1 MRLHRLAVTAFGPFG
16 ATQKID
22 FDELSAAGL
31 FLLHGPTG
39 AGKTSVLDAVCYAL
53 YGQVPGARQG
63 NGLSLRSDHAEPL
76 TPTEVVLEFT
86 VGERRLE
93 ITRRPE
99 QPRPKKRGT
108 GMTREKAQ
116 TLLRE
121 YAPAA
126 APASASEPGQWK
138 ALSRSHQEIGEEM
151 GQLLGMSREQFCQ
164 VVLLPQGDFARF
176 LRADELARGK
186 LLGKLF
192 DTGRFAA
199 VEERLAELRRS
210 VEKRVATGDERLLA
224 LAHRMA
230 QAAGRTT
237 ELDGHPLPE
246 PTPGEPGLAD
256 AVLEWAAVART
267 GARERRD
274 IALFAVRAA
283 EAAHDAAQRAADA
296 TRERAELQRRHA
308 EARRRA
314 DDLERQR
321 PDHDRLRELLERAR
335 AADAVVPAL
344 DLRTAAARDHH
355 TAETTERQAR
365 ARLTAE
371 PGLAATALAAIP
383 DIPDQRT
390 HAGPAATSE
399 APLPA
404 QVAAS
409 PEEAAP
415 NAGAQGA
422 RAGAAPDED
431 TAYDA
436 QGRMSSGEAGASE
449 PPGPVDAQ
457 SVRAG
462 RTGTGEPGLDAPGL
476 AQDTVA
482 RTGPVTDGPGGSGQA
497 AAESGT
503 GGEGTAA
510 GTPDQELPL
519 VAGAPGVPP
528 QAPGAV
534 PSAGGGAS
542 GARVIGRVTAAGNG
556 AADERAGDGQ
566 AGSGTGTPGTV
577 PAPSGEAATS
587 GVPSRGAG
595 SGGPGAR
602 GRGVSRT
609 GPTGDG
615 DAVTEACGASSW
627 ASGPT
632 SCGHGAPHSG
642 AAGLIGPRAG
652 RGKAAAGPTGA
663 SDAPYG
669 ERDRRADPYV
679 SGPSAVL
686 GEADAEWLGRVE
698 RRVREELG
706 ALGAARRGEAR
717 AEAVVG
723 EIGALDREARADD
736 EAIEEA
742 AEWLAGWEETHR
754 AHQRRVEAAQEA
766 VNRAEQ
772 LGGRIEPAERRL
784 EAARRRDRLAGQER
798 QAREELWRAREGA
811 TAARQNW
818 LDLKEARLR
827 GIAAELAAGLRAG
840 EPCAVCGAT
849 EHPGP
854 ARPGAGHVDRTA
866 EEAALADYQRAEE
879 VREEAE
885 RTRNALREAHAGA
898 EATAEGEDA
907 AELDRTL
914 AELRATYAEA
924 RDAASDGHAAR
935 EALDR
940 AEAEHA
946 RRTAQRQEA
955 ERRAAARTSRRETLA
970 RERAALL
977 AELEQARGADAT
989 VAERAARLERQAG
1002 LLARAAEAARAADA
1016 AASRLKEADARLA
1029 DAAYR
1034 AGFETPEQAAEAVLP
1049 PDRQRGARRR
1059 LDAWQTELAAA
1070 EAELSD
1076 ARVLAAA
1083 QAPPADPAA
1092 AQTAADAATRALR
1105 EVSAAD
1111 AAART
1116 RCEDLDALSAQAVAD
1131 ARGLAP
1137 LRAEHDRIA
1146 RLASLAAGTSTDN
1159 ERRMR
1164 LEAYVLAARLEQVA
1178 AAASARLRHMS
1189 SGRYTLVHSDARSG
1203 GRGRSGLGLHVID
1216 AWTGSE
1222 RDTATLSGGE
1232 TFSASLALALGLADV
1247 VTDEAGGVRLDT
1259 LFIDE
1264 GFGSLDEQ
1272 TLDEVMDV
1280 LDSLRERDRTV
1291 GIVSHVADLRRRI
1304 PAQLEVVKGREGSAV
1319 RHRTAAAL

>member
-63 NGLSLRSDHAEPL
+63 SGLSLRSDHAEPL

-126 APASASEPGQWK
+126 APASASGAGQWK

-176 LRADELARGK
+176 LRADEMARGK

-199 VEERLAELRRS
+199 VEERLAELRRAA
-210 VEKRVATGDERLLA
+210 EKRVATGDERLLG

-246 PTPGEPGLAD
+246 LTPGEPGLAD

-274 IALFAVRAA
+274 IALSAVRAA

-344 DLRTAAARDHH
+344 DLRTAAARDHR
-355 TAETTERQAR
+355 TAEATELQAR

-390 HAGPAATSE
+390 PPAPTTS
-399 APLPA
+399 PGTSLPA
-404 QVAAS
+404 QGTEPPDETTRHASAA
-409 PEEAAP
+409 AAP
-415 NAGAQGA
+415 GTAVEHGGHGRGASTGPA
-422 RAGAAPDED
+422 
-431 TAYDA
+431 
-436 QGRMSSGEAGASE
+436 SSGEA
-449 PPGPVDAQ
+449 
-457 SVRAG
+457 RAWG
-462 RTGTGEPGLDAPGL
+462 REAVAP
-476 AQDTVA
+476 
-482 RTGPVTDGPGGSGQA
+482 
-497 AAESGT
+497 
-503 GGEGTAA
+503 
-510 GTPDQELPL
+510 
-519 VAGAPGVPP
+519 
-528 QAPGAV
+528 
-534 PSAGGGAS
+534 
-542 GARVIGRVTAAGNG
+542 
-556 AADERAGDGQ
+556 
-566 AGSGTGTPGTV
+566 
-577 PAPSGEAATS
+577 
-587 GVPSRGAG
+587 
-595 SGGPGAR
+595 
-602 GRGVSRT
+602 
-609 GPTGDG
+609 
-615 DAVTEACGASSW
+615 
-627 ASGPT
+627 
-632 SCGHGAPHSG
+632 
-642 AAGLIGPRAG
+642 
-652 RGKAAAGPTGA
+652 
-663 SDAPYG
+663 G
-669 ERDRRADPYV
+669 ERDRYGSDA
-679 SGPSAVL
+679 SAVL
-686 GEADAEWLGRVE
+686 GEADAEWLGRAE

-706 ALGAARRGEAR
+706 ALGAARRREAR
-717 AEAVVG
+717 AETVVG
-723 EIGALDREARADD
+723 EIAALDREARADD

-754 AHQRRVEAAQEA
+754 AHQRRVAAAQEA
-766 VNRAEQ
+766 TTRAEQ

-798 QAREELWRAREGA
+798 QAREELLRAREGA
-811 TAARQNW
+811 AAARQNW

-866 EEAALADYQRAEE
+866 EEAALADSQRAEE

-914 AELRATYAEA
+914 AELRAAFAEA
-924 RDAASDGHAAR
+924 RDAAADGHAAR

-940 AEAEHA
+940 AEGEYA

-970 RERAALL
+970 GERAALL

-1002 LLARAAEAARAADA
+1002 LLARAAEAARGAEA

-1049 PDRQRGARRR
+1049 PDRQREARRR
-1059 LDAWQTELAAA
+1059 LDAWQTESAAAAA
-1070 EAELSD
+1070 ELS
-1076 ARVLAAA
+1076 APRLLAAA

-1105 EVSAAD
+1105 DASAAD

-1116 RCEDLDALSAQAVAD
+1116 RCEDLDALGAQAVAD
-1131 ARGLAP
+1131 ARRLAP
-1137 LRAEHDRIA
+1137 LRADHDRIA

-1232 TFSASLALALGLADV
+1232 TFFASLALALGLADV

-1319 RHRTAAAL
+1319 RHRTAAAH